1 MQNFELEDSQKSF
14 DNFEWSD
21 KVKKT
26 GSLIGILLVFIAGVM
41 TGIGISAWKLDV
53 AGVNP
58 QKEKQSKESNPKDE
72 IRNRI
77 AAIERM
83 LKANPDN
90 IEALIQLGNDYFDIG
105 EYPNSVEAYDK
116 ALQIDPGNAEVLTDK
131 AVAYRRMGKSD
142 ESIELFQKALKIDP
156 GQTIAM
162 FNLGIVLRDDKKDL
176 SGALKVWKD
185 FLEKAP
191 DSPHAVMIKP
201 WVTQLEEKLATSG
214 ATTEMK

>member
-1 MQNFELEDSQKSF
+1 M
-14 DNFEWSD
+14 
-21 KVKKT
+21 KKT
-26 GSLIGILLVFIAGVM
+26 GSLIGILLIFIAGVI
-41 TGIGISAWKLDV
+41 TGIGISAWKLDFT
-53 AGVNP
+53 GVGP
-58 QKEKQSKESNPKDE
+58 QKEKQSKESDSKDE

-77 AAIERM
+77 AGIERM

-105 EYPNSVEAYDK
+105 EYPKSVEAYDK

-185 FLEKAP
+185 FFHLQGDGIFP
-191 DSPHAVMIKP
+191 SPPHSPSSPAFSHMA
-201 WVTQLEEKLATSG
+201 LFSFL
-214 ATTEMK
+214 